1 MLDGGDF
8 AAIGSFLSCPLMAHF
23 FFERRQHMETGVR
36 LRHYRMRTINFIF
49 RKVPTVRVR
58 NLLALA
64 FTIFL
69 ASQTPAQVTHGQKP
83 KLPTPFAS
91 KSAGNG
97 PERAKPPAGFLPTVP
112 EGFRV
117 NVFATNFKHPRWLT
131 VAPNGDIF
139 LADNG
144 AGEIIVMR
152 DPEHTGGAQVREVFV
167 SGQRRPFG
175 IAFHEDYVYVG
186 NTNEVV
192 RFRYDP
198 KTSKRLGEAEHLMDL
213 PTGGHDTRS
222 LTFSAD
228 GKHLF
233 VAVGSESNIN
243 TGEDPRRAAVTVCDP
258 DGKNARRFATGLRNP
273 VGLGLEPV
281 TGEVWT
287 TVNERDELGDDLPP
301 DYFTSLKDGGFYGWP
316 YSYIGDNV
324 DPRVKP
330 QKPDL
335 VARAI
340 IPDVLLGAHV
350 APLQFAFYTAKQF
363 PESYWG
369 GAFVAEHGSWN
380 RAARSGYQVAFVAFK
395 DGKPSA
401 DPVPFMTG
409 LVPDP
414 GGPDVLGRP
423 VGVTVAP
430 DGSLLVSDDG
440 ANVIYRISAAK

>member
-1 MLDGGDF
+1 MQRRKIISIAFILMLPPF
-8 AAIGSFLSCPLMAHF
+8 AA
-23 FFERRQHMETGVR
+23 
-36 LRHYRMRTINFIF
+36 
-49 RKVPTVRVR
+49 
-58 NLLALA
+58 
-64 FTIFL
+64 
-69 ASQTPAQVTHGQKP
+69 AQVTHGQKP
-83 KLPTPFAS
+83 KLPAPFATN
-91 KSAGNG
+91 SAGNG
-97 PERAKPPAGFLPTVP
+97 PEHVKPPVGFLPTVP
-112 EGFRV
+112 AGFRLT
-117 NVFATNFKHPRWLT
+117 VFAADFKQPRWLM

-139 LADNG
+139 LADSG
-144 AGEIIVMR
+144 AGDIVVLR
-152 DPEHTGGAQVREVFV
+152 DPQHTGGANQREVFA
-167 SGQRRPFG
+167 SGNRRPFG

-186 NTNEVV
+186 NTNELV
-192 RFRYDP
+192 RYRYDP
-198 KTSKRLGEAEHLMDL
+198 KTSKRLGEKEHLLDL
-213 PTGGHDTRS
+213 PAGGHNTRS
-222 LTFSAD
+222 LVFSPD

-233 VAVGSESNIN
+233 IGVGSGSNID
-243 TGEDPRRAAVTVCDP
+243 TGEDPRRAAVTICDP
-258 DGKNARRFATGLRNP
+258 DGKNARLYATGLRNP
-273 VGLGLEPV
+273 VGLALEPT

-330 QKPDL
+330 QKPEL

-340 IPDVLLGAHV
+340 IPDVLLGPHV
-350 APLQFAFYTAKQF
+350 APLQFAFYTGKQF

-380 RAARSGYQVAFVAFK
+380 RATRSGYQIAFVAFK
-395 DGKPSA
+395 NGKPSA

-414 GGPDVLGRP
+414 SKPDVNGRP

-440 ANVIYRISAAK
+440 AGVVYRISVGK